1 MIKAIGVEDYMSVNP
16 LTFSEDTDLFDAI
29 HSLLERKVTGATVI
43 DSDNKVVGVISEL
56 DCLKAII
63 DGAYYGDV
71 GGKVGQFMTR
81 QVQSLDNVRDMDI
94 LAIAKIMI
102 DGNRRRFPI
111 VKDGKFV
118 GQVSARSILQAVKDF
133 VATHDPSE
141 DSPFE

>member
-1 MIKAIGVEDYMSVNP
+1 MIKAIGAENYMSVNP
-16 LTFSEDTDLFDAI
+16 LTFFEDTDLFEAI
-29 HSLLERKVTGATVI
+29 HLLLERKVTGATVI
-43 DSDNKVVGVISEL
+43 DSDNNVVGVISEL

-71 GGKVGQFMTR
+71 GGKVGQYMTR
-81 QVQSLDNVRDMDI
+81 QVQSIDNVRDMDI

-102 DGNRRRFPI
+102 DGNRRRFP
-111 VKDGKFV
+111 VMKDGKFA

-133 VATHDPSE
+133 VSDHDPSE